1 MISTAPLEMKGAL
14 EPFLAWRNLDHRCE
28 QYAVTQTSSGGGN
41 GLAFCT
47 VALQYTELPIAA
59 MVIPGLVFMLARH
72 LGKEMQA
79 LDLNFNKQRLHIYWV
94 M

>member
-1 MISTAPLEMKGAL
+1 MKGAL
-14 EPFLAWRNLDHRCE
+14 ESLSCVTKFRLLLIRCE
-28 QYAVTQTSSGGGN
+28 HYAVTQTSSGGGN

-47 VALQYTELPIAA
+47 VARQYTELPIAA

-79 LDLNFNKQRLHIYWV
+79 FDLNFNKQRLHIY
-94 M
+94 